1 MKKNCLLLLLL
12 CLSFFLVAP
21 ALDSSGTAQTPT
33 PAAMPADFPAEIL
46 QGTDDFNLAIDAYGD
61 VRGNFGPC
69 G

>member
-12 CLSFFLVAP
+12 GFSFFIGAP
-21 ALDSSGTAQTPT
+21 ALDSSRAAQTPT
-33 PAAMPADFPAEIL
+33 PAAVPAGFPAEIL
-46 QGTDDFNLAIDAYGD
+46 QGTDDFNLAVDAYGD